1 MTALTHHT
9 AVSRLF
15 IAAPP
20 ALVFEVFTHYETYR
34 WLPGVRATALIHP
47 GRGNPVWGTG
57 AVREIDLGVMA
68 VHEEVTAVQYPHFW
82 DYRFVSWPLPLR
94 HLGGRMAF
102 EPVPGG
108 TRMVWTS
115 TVEGQGLMVRALPFA
130 MWLSGLGLKGLSW
143 QMRRLVLQRQARER
157 NEALQRGRW
166 G

>member
-1 MTALTHHT
+1 MTALTRHT
-9 AVSRLF
+9 AVSRIF

-34 WLPGVRATALIHP
+34 RLSGVRGTALIRP
-47 GRGNPVWGTG
+47 GQTNPVWGEG

-68 VHEEVTAVQYPHFW
+68 VQEEVTAVQYPHFW

-94 HLGGRMAF
+94 HQGGRMAF
-102 EPVPGG
+102 EAVPGG

-115 TVEGQGLMVRALPFA
+115 TVEGHGPMARALPLA

-143 QMRRLVLQRQARER
+143 QMRRFVLQRQAREKS
-157 NEALQRGRW
+157 EAVQG